1 MSDLTNYNSDL
12 DNFDSDF
19 MAITQIQKRLLA
31 RSKSHEL
38 RLNKHDEKIVSAE
51 DTANYAIGFAQYAAR
66 KAQELEGQEGYYS
79 VKKVDNLIGD
89 IWHTGPKRSDISG
102 ELRELTYKYKR
113 RRIKLEDA
121 NYPKGVWGY
130 DPYIIRIF
138 LESEGIPVPEEILYA
153 Q

>member
-12 DNFDSDF
+12 DNFDEDF
-19 MAITQIQKRLLA
+19 MSILKIQKKLVA
-31 RSKSHEL
+31 RQKKQEVKL
-38 RLNKHDEKIVSAE
+38 DRVD
-51 DTANYAIGFAQYAAR
+51 DTANYALGFAQYAAR
-66 KAQELEGQEGYYS
+66 KAQDLEGQQGYYS

-89 IWHTGPKRSDISG
+89 IWQTGPKRSDISG
-102 ELRELTYKYKR
+102 ELRELTYKYNR

-138 LESEGIPVPEEILYA
+138 LESKGIPVPEEILYA

>member
-1 MSDLTNYNSDL
+1 MSDLTNYNSNL
-12 DNFDSDF
+12 DNFDEDF
-19 MAITQIQKRLLA
+19 MSILEIQKKLVA
-31 RSKSHEL
+31 RQKKQEVKL
-38 RLNKHDEKIVSAE
+38 DRVD
-51 DTANYAIGFAQYAAR
+51 DTANYALGFAQYAAR
-66 KAQELEGQEGYYS
+66 KAQDLEGQQGYYS

-138 LESEGIPVPEEILYA
+138 LESKGISVPEEILYA